1 MNKSV
6 YLDSTVLSFLYDE
19 RPEIQFLIDITKR
32 WWKEEKK
39 FYKIFISEETV
50 KELGE
55 SEYPGKEQILKNAL
69 KLTVL
74 PSNQEII
81 EIAQIYINNYL
92 MPKELGGDALHLSYS
107 SYYKMDFLLTW
118 NCTHLANG
126 NKKQHIR
133 IINTRLGLYIPEII
147 TPLELLNKEG

>member
-1 MNKSV
+1 MKSV

-19 RPEIQFLIDITKR
+19 REEIQFLIDITKK

-39 FYKIFISEETV
+39 FYKVSLSEETL

-55 SEYPGKEQILKNAL
+55 SNYPRKEQVLQNAL

-74 PSNQEII
+74 PPNKDVLD
-81 EIAQIYINNYL
+81 IAQIYIDNYL
-92 MPKELGGDALHLSYS
+92 MPKELGGDALHLSYA
-107 SYYKMDFLLTW
+107 SYYKIDFLLTW

-147 TPLELLNKEG
+147 TPLELLNKEE